1 MNILAHCDTDHAEGE
16 PHGRSRPSGAAPA
29 SSPAPSTRVGRWT
42 RASGYD
48 RGMAKDPIPL
58 FTADVLR
65 GITDVLGATDDGL
78 TGSEI
83 AHNLAQVRVL
93 DVNPGMTK
101 RYRLFNALA
110 ERQNKDRVG
119 NCVEAF
125 MTRAMSP
132 VHYRDDPAGFFRRQA
147 DLNEVLVFAG
157 YRINDEGKVVRPRGG
172 KASTLDEAAERA
184 NTIRV
189 ELRRRDT
196 HPDVLRYCTSELLKK
211 NNFHAL
217 LEASKSMPD
226 RIRLM
231 TGETSDGAELIQ
243 ATVTPSS
250 GPLVAINAGATETD
264 RKEQSGF
271 ANLII
276 GLLGLYRN
284 PTAHDPKL
292 HRTVSDEEL
301 LEALTT
307 MSMVHRR
314 LDDAR
319 LT

>member
-1 MNILAHCDTDHAEGE
+1 
-16 PHGRSRPSGAAPA
+16 
-29 SSPAPSTRVGRWT
+29 
-42 RASGYD
+42 
-48 RGMAKDPIPL
+48 MARKPIPI

-78 TGSEI
+78 KGREI
-83 AHNLAQVRVL
+83 AYNLAQVRVP

-101 RYRLFNALA
+101 RYRLFKALA

-119 NCVEAF
+119 NCVVAF
-125 MTRAMSP
+125 MTETMSP
-132 VHYRDDPAGFFRRQA
+132 VYYRDDPAGFARRQA

-157 YRINDEGKVVRPRGG
+157 YRINDEGKVERLRSG
-172 KASTLDEAAERA
+172 KASTLDEATKRA

-196 HPDVLRYCTSELLKK
+196 HPDVLRYCTVELLMK

-231 TGETSDGAELIQ
+231 TDKTSDGAELIR
-243 ATVTPSS
+243 ATVSPSS
-250 GPLVAINAGATETD
+250 GPLVAINSGATETD

-271 ANLII
+271 ANLIV
-276 GLLGLYRN
+276 GLIGLYRN
-284 PTAHDPKL
+284 PTAHDPRL
-292 HRTVSDEEL
+292 HRTVTDEEL

-314 LDDAR
+314 LDDASLDTTVDAER
-319 LT
+319 

>member
-1 MNILAHCDTDHAEGE
+1 
-16 PHGRSRPSGAAPA
+16 
-29 SSPAPSTRVGRWT
+29 
-42 RASGYD
+42 
-48 RGMAKDPIPL
+48 MAREPIPP
-58 FTADVLR
+58 FTADVLQS
-65 GITDVLGATDDGL
+65 ITEVLGATDDGL

-83 AHNLAQVRVL
+83 AQHLAQVRVL

-110 ERQNKDRVG
+110 AQQNKDRVG
-119 NCVEAF
+119 NCVVAF
-125 MTRAMSP
+125 MTQAMSP
-132 VHYRDDPAGFFRRQA
+132 VLYRDDPAGFSRRQA
-147 DLNEVLVFAG
+147 GLNEVLVFTG
-157 YRINDEGKVVRPRGG
+157 CCINDEGKVARLRSG
-172 KASTLDEAAERA
+172 KASTLDEATKRA
-184 NTIRV
+184 STIRV

-196 HPDVLRYCTSELLKK
+196 HPDLLLYCTVELLMK

-226 RIRLM
+226 RIRSM

-250 GPLVAINAGATETD
+250 GPLVAINAGVTETD

-284 PTAHDPKL
+284 PTAHDPN
-292 HRTVSDEEL
+292 SIGP
-301 LEALTT
+301 
-307 MSMVHRR
+307 
-314 LDDAR
+314 
-319 LT
+319 